1 MTNFYSWL
9 GWHPGDSV
17 EIVLFVLIPFIVAGL
32 VLWVVLPA
40 WADREEASQRK
51 RFDALI
57 GMHERPVN
65 YPPAKGA
72 KGWDGRKTRKS
83 A

>member
-1 MTNFYSWL
+1 MSRLILSLVLAF
-9 GWHPGDSV
+9 
-17 EIVLFVLIPFIVAGL
+17 VLFVLVVVILRAGL
-32 VLWVVLPA
+32 SYLFSW
-40 WADREEASQRK
+40 WAGREEASQRK

-57 GMHERPVN
+57 GLHERPVN

-72 KGWDGRKTRKS
+72 KGFENDVRHRRQ

>member
-1 MTNFYSWL
+1 MMRTVILVL
-9 GWHPGDSV
+9 G
-17 EIVLFVLIPFIVAGL
+17 LAFVLLILVGVCLRVGL
-32 VLWVVLPA
+32 GYLFSW
-40 WADREEASQRK
+40 WADRAEAQADEERR
-51 RFDALI
+51 RFEALI
-57 GMHERPVN
+57 GLHERPVN

>member
-1 MTNFYSWL
+1 MSR
-9 GWHPGDSV
+9 
-17 EIVLFVLIPFIVAGL
+17 LILLL
-32 VLWVVLPA
+32 VLACVLCVLVVVILRVGLGYLFSW
-40 WADREEASQRK
+40 WADREEDRQAAERR
-51 RFDALI
+51 RFEALI

-72 KGWDGRKTRKS
+72 KGFENDVRHRRQ

>member
-1 MTNFYSWL
+1 MSRL
-9 GWHPGDSV
+9 ILSLV
-17 EIVLFVLIPFIVAGL
+17 LACVLFVLVVVILRAGL
-32 VLWVVLPA
+32 SYLFSW

-72 KGWDGRKTRKS
+72 KGWDGRKARKS

>member
-1 MTNFYSWL
+1 MSR
-9 GWHPGDSV
+9 
-17 EIVLFVLIPFIVAGL
+17 LILLL
-32 VLWVVLPA
+32 VLACVLCVLVVVILRVGLGYLFSW
-40 WADREEASQRK
+40 WADRAEAQADEERR
-51 RFDALI
+51 RFEALI
-57 GMHERPVN
+57 GLHERPVN